1 MSVGSQPPPTTPNK
15 WIDGVPKRANWRNI
29 RKLRILPRISF
40 TFSLEPHNKYQL
52 CIYTELI
59 GLCDGREQRFVF
71 MELKVYA
78 KLWKKSQCSQG

>member
-1 MSVGSQPPPTTPNK
+1 M
-15 WIDGVPKRANWRNI
+15 DGVPTRANWRNI
-29 RKLRILPRISF
+29 RKLCILQRISF
-40 TFSLEPHNKYQL
+40 TLSLEPHNKYQL

-78 KLWKKSQCSQG
+78 KLWGKKKSVFTGLK